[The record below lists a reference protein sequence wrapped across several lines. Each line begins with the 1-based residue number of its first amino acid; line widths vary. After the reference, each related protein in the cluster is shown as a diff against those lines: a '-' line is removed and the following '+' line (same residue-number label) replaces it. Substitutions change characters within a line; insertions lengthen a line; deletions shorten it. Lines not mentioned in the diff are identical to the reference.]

1 MSLALSEAL
10 TRLFEVLT
18 LQAGYNANTV
28 IAGTAVLG
36 AAAGV
41 VGTFVFL
48 RGRALI
54 SDALSH
60 ATLPGIV
67 LAFLAGAAIGIETRS
82 LPLLPLLSFLRT
94 QGLLVG

>member
-1 MSLALSEAL
+1 VTFLEETLP
-10 TRLFEVLT
+10 RLLEVLT

-60 ATLPGIV
+60 ATLPGIA
-67 LAFLAGAAIGIETRS
+67 LAFLAAVGSESKRAACRS
-82 LPLLPLLSFLRT
+82 CSQAPRSPA
-94 QGLLVG
+94 